1 MSDGRSGA
9 ARALFSAAVL
19 CGAATAQV
27 AVWCNGATAVA
38 VVPGAAASFSMT
50 ALNYGAAPETLSC
63 ATNEGVLVGAP
74 LGQTLVPG
82 QSIVFGLDVVVSP
95 DAFPG
100 PGSTPTLSWWT
111 ATGAADSM
119 TFSVD
124 VELPIPSVFAYQPAG
139 PGGATAIAAAG
150 AYAGYEYRNVF
161 SFEPAAGGPG
171 TGPYLGLFASNVDTL
186 VVQLLVGPNTPPF
199 TFTGASTDGSVVVPL
214 GLYGLPAGATFEH
227 LVLLPRLYSGPSD
240 PIFQW
245 SYVSSMTVQ

>member
-1 MSDGRSGA
+1 MSERKNTAVGT
-9 ARALFSAAVL
+9 LFAAVL
-19 CGAATAQV
+19 ACGAADAQV
-27 AVWCNGATAVA
+27 AVWCNGPTAVA

-50 ALNYGAAPETLSC
+50 ALNYGAAPDTLSC
-63 ATNEGVLVGAP
+63 ATTEGFLVGAP
-74 LGQTLVPG
+74 LGQTLAPG
-82 QSIVFGLDVVVSP
+82 QSVVFGLDVVVAP

-100 PGSTPTLSWWT
+100 PGTTPTLSWWT
-111 ATGAADSM
+111 GGGAADSL

-124 VELPIPSVFAYQPAG
+124 VELPTPSVFAYQPAG
-139 PGGATAIAAAG
+139 PGGATAIAAVG
-150 AYAGYEYRNVF
+150 AYAGYDYRNVF

-171 TGPYLGLFASNVDTL
+171 TGPYLGLCASNVDVL

-227 LVLLPRLYSGPSD
+227 LVLFPRLYSGPND